1 MFTEGVNQQ
10 NIAGVGSVHSHQL
23 PDEHVVGSVRV
34 QDLKSDCERITDH
47 GRGDVVALLVCD
59 PHPNVRRLQHQFL
72 SKALVV
78 QLLPQ
83 LHGLVHH
90 TAVDVVHTAHM
101 QTNVSTGHNL
111 VMVLQDDLCAHLSW
125 T

>member
-83 LHGLVHH
+83 LHGLVDDASVH
-90 TAVDVVHTAHM
+90 AVLAADVDADI
-101 QTNVSTGHNL
+101 SAG
-111 VMVLQDDLCAHLSW
+111 DDLVVMLEDNLCSHPA
-125 T
+125 